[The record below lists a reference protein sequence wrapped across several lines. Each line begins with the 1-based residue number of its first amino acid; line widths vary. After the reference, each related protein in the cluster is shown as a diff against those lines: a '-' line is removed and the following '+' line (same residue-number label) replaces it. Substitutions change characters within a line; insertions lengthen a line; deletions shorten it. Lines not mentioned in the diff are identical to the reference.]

1 MRKKYT
7 LSRIGAVALLAS
19 SAIGGANAQV
29 RAAQQSAP
37 SISNTIM
44 RVASEDGGS
53 FGAMCSST
61 TDGPVSAKT
70 ITLTDGMN
78 LWLKTP

>member
-1 MRKKYT
+1 MRKKYA

-44 RVASEDGGS
+44 RVASEDGRKLW
-53 FGAMCSST
+53 AMCSST

>member
-19 SAIGGANAQV
+19 YAFGGANAQV
-29 RAAQQSAP
+29 RATQLSAP

-44 RVASEDGGS
+44 RVASEDGR
-53 FGAMCSST
+53 
-61 TDGPVSAKT
+61 K
-70 ITLTDGMN
+70 
-78 LWLKTP
+78 LWGNVLFDNRWASISQDYYAYG

>member
-1 MRKKYT
+1 MRKKYA

-19 SAIGGANAQV
+19 SAIGSANAQV

-37 SISNTIM
+37 SISTQLCVWHPRM
-44 RVASEDGGS
+44 VGS

-78 LWLKTP
+78 LWPKTP